1 MRSCTLVIM
10 DAGPLIKLA
19 LADQLDLLLCFDL
32 RVYIPDEVYF
42 EAAEKYAWEHESPP
56 TADKLR
62 LKAWVK
68 AQARAGKVACPPTLV
83 GETAARKR
91 AQGVYQPGQKNHRKN
106 TGELAAHDFFNNRE
120 DWGHPGEPALLLMDD
135 GPGIEKVTL
144 QNLDVFILSTY
155 ALLVALEEDGQ
166 IVSAD
171 AVWAN
176 IERALNTV
184 EKLKV
189 SKSVRGTSARPA
201 VQRAS
206 KVTTKVTSKATNKR
220 A

>member
-32 RVYIPDEVYF
+32 KVYIPDEVYF
-42 EAAEKYAWEHESPP
+42 EAVEKFAWEHQLPP
-56 TADKLR
+56 TADKRR

-68 AQARAGKVACPPTLV
+68 AQSRAGKVSCPPTLV

-91 AQGVYQPGQKNHRKN
+91 EQGDYAPGMKNHRKN

-135 GPGIEKVTL
+135 GPGIEKVKL
-144 QNLDVFILSTY
+144 QNLDVHILSTY
-155 ALLVALEEDGQ
+155 ALLVALEQDGQ
-166 IVSAD
+166 IESAD
-171 AVWAN
+171 AVWADV
-176 IERALNTV
+176 EHALPTV
-184 EKLKV
+184 QKAKV
-189 SKSVRGTSARPA
+189 DASVRRTTQRPTA
-201 VQRAS
+201 GR
-206 KVTTKVTSKATNKR
+206 R
-220 A
+220 

>member
-32 RVYIPDEVYF
+32 KVYIPDEVYF
-42 EAAEKYAWEHESPP
+42 EAVEKFAWEHQLPP
-56 TADKLR
+56 TADKRR

-68 AQARAGKVACPPTLV
+68 AQSRAGKVSCPPTLV

-91 AQGVYQPGQKNHRKN
+91 EQGDYAPGMKNHRKN

-135 GPGIEKVTL
+135 GPGIEKVKL
-144 QNLDVFILSTY
+144 QNLDVHILSTY
-155 ALLVALEEDGQ
+155 ALLVALEQDGQ
-166 IVSAD
+166 IASAD
-171 AVWAN
+171 AVWDDV
-176 IERALNTV
+176 ERALPTV
-184 EKLKV
+184 QKTKV
-189 SKSVRGTSARPA
+189 DASVRRTTQRPTA
-201 VQRAS
+201 GR
-206 KVTTKVTSKATNKR
+206 R
-220 A
+220 

>member
-32 RVYIPDEVYF
+32 KVYIPDEVYF
-42 EAAEKYAWEHESPP
+42 EAAEKYAWEHQLPP

-68 AQARAGKVACPPTLV
+68 AQGRAGKVSCPQTLV

-91 AQGVYQPGQKNHRKN
+91 AQGAYAPGMKNHRKN

-135 GPGIEKVTL
+135 GPGIEKVKL
-144 QNLDVFILSTY
+144 QNLDVHILSTY
-155 ALLVALEEDGQ
+155 ALLVALEQDRQ
-166 IVSAD
+166 IASAD
-171 AVWAN
+171 AVWADV
-176 IERALNTV
+176 ERALPTV
-184 EKLKV
+184 QKAKV
-189 SKSVRGTSARPA
+189 DASVRGSTQRPA
-201 VQRAS
+201 ALR
-206 KVTTKVTSKATNKR
+206 R
-220 A
+220 